1 MQSESS
7 EEFLS
12 SVVIA
17 RSPVSNEHST
27 RTTRIGEIDRFERDQ
42 PLCCFSIRGSYSDRR
57 HRHRRAPTKYA
68 NAPGSSLFIS
78 RLEAIDGSR
87 HGDSGIR
94 IYLEVELEPNSILL
108 LVLSRLLLSIPS
120 ILFLFSSASSL
131 FLH

>member
-57 HRHRRAPTKYA
+57 RRVPTKYA

-78 RLEAIDGSR
+78 RLEAIDRSR

>member
-27 RTTRIGEIDRFERDQ
+27 RTTRIGEIDRFDQ
-42 PLCCFSIRGSYSDRR
+42 PLCCFSIRGSYFDRR
-57 HRHRRAPTKYA
+57 HRHRRVPTKYA